1 MPPRPSLATRLG
13 FHSVADALIY
23 ALSVY
28 GVPIAIGAVTL
39 VALLAWDSRYDA
51 RDSLPLP
58 FAVVEDREHAFTPAQ
73 AMERLRGA
81 QPVAHADTRLSE
93 APFWLLFGVPPTG
106 RAARTDIE
114 LPSRHAQQL
123 DCWNGST
130 LVPLGRADRASAS
143 GQVKAVK
150 AGFAL
155 DLGQLDAPL
164 TALCRGAFAGPARIA
179 VVQWPGAQLAAS
191 AQEFHHNAGLLEGGL
206 LVLTAF
212 VLITAII
219 NREWLYVLFAA
230 WLVASLRLGAL
241 SAGWDMQW
249 LGRAVPPEWMSL
261 ARKLTIGVYFTL
273 TYALFARLFRDDL
286 RRIGAGWPLHVA
298 QWTCLVV
305 LVAAVALPFAHFLP
319 VMWATVGIGTSV
331 IAFYLL
337 RILLVTR
344 SLVAMW
350 YTGSLAIVVLAGIV
364 EVIAAAL
371 GAKDLVGA
379 VNSVTAA
386 LSSSLMAALAIAE
399 QMRQDRVERL
409 HAQAAL
415 KTTYEAIPIGLFTL
429 APDGAIERVNPA
441 LATMLGVDA
450 SDGTRRNWRDFFE
463 AGSWDRLQD
472 VVRDG
477 AGGELEIRGAGS
489 EPKWFHVKA
498 ALTADRIEG
507 SLQDITERH
516 LATEKLRYLAENDPL
531 TGVLNRRGVETI
543 IEDAAAQAAGGRA
556 LAVAYL
562 DLDRFKLIN
571 DLFGHVAGDDVL
583 RQVCRRIERLLA
595 DGQTLGRIGGDEFII
610 VFRGAPIGAAAA
622 ICRGIIDAIGQT
634 AFQTGDKA
642 FQVKASIG
650 LVEVTGPLPVKD
662 AIAVADR
669 ACRTAKIGAGEG
681 LVIYDRD
688 AGVFRE
694 RAEELRL
701 VERLGTGAA
710 PEGLFL
716 MMQPI
721 MSLRDPYGSLNF
733 EVLVRMRESD
743 GSVTPGGVIVA
754 AAENNGRAAVI
765 DRWVLSNTL
774 AWLEQHHDALPT
786 TRFVTMNLSGASLN
800 DERFIQDAFAMLAGA
815 PRATSRLCI
824 EVTEGVALHDLD
836 NTRRFIDRVRGYGA
850 KVALDDFG
858 AGYTS
863 FSYLQELPADAL
875 KIDGSFIVN
884 VNEHPANLAIVEAIV
899 ELGRNLGMKSIA
911 EWAEDRA
918 TVQSLAE
925 AGVDYV
931 QGFAVSRAQDP
942 SALLAAQSSASFIT
956 DPDVLRYVRDTL
968 APAGALAQ
976 LDALGGRAA
985 AELH

>member
-1 MPPRPSLATRLG
+1 
-13 FHSVADALIY
+13 
-23 ALSVY
+23 
-28 GVPIAIGAVTL
+28 VPIAIGVVTL
-39 VALLAWDSRYDA
+39 VAFLTWDSRYDT

-58 FAVVEDREHAFTPAQ
+58 FAVVEDRGQSLTPAL
-73 AMERLRGA
+73 ALDRLRGA

-93 APFWLLFGVPPTG
+93 APFWMLFGVPSSG
-106 RAARTDIE
+106 RGARTDIE
-114 LPSRHAQQL
+114 LPSRHALQL
-123 DCWNGST
+123 ECWNGST
-130 LVPLGRADRASAS
+130 LVPLGKADRANSS
-143 GQVKAVK
+143 GQIKAVK
-150 AGFAL
+150 AGFAI
-155 DLGQLDAPL
+155 DLGRLDAPQSV
-164 TALCRGAFAGPARIA
+164 LCRGTFAGPARIA
-179 VVQWPGAQLAAS
+179 VMQWPGTQLAAS

-212 VLITAII
+212 VLVTAII

-249 LGRAVPPEWMSL
+249 LGRAVPPEWMAL
-261 ARKLTIGVYFTL
+261 GRKLTIGVYFTL

-286 RRIGAGWPLHVA
+286 RRIGAGWPLHLA
-298 QWTCLVV
+298 QWTCVVV
-305 LVAAVALPFAHFLP
+305 LAAAVALPFAQFLP
-319 VMWATVGIGTSV
+319 VMWATVGIGSGL

-350 YTGSLAIVVLAGIV
+350 YTGSLAVVVLAGMF

-399 QMRQDRVERL
+399 QMRLDRVERL

-429 APDGAIERVNPA
+429 GPDGAIERVNPA
-441 LATMLGVDA
+441 LSAMLGVDA
-450 SDGTRRNWRDFFE
+450 ADGQHRNWRDFFE
-463 AGSWDRLQD
+463 AGSWDSLQAA
-472 VVRDG
+472 VRDST
-477 AGGELEIRGAGS
+477 GGELEIRGAGS
-489 EPKWFHVKA
+489 EPKWYHVKA

-516 LATEKLRYLAENDPL
+516 LATEKLRFLAANDPL

-556 LAVAYL
+556 LAIAYL

-595 DGQTLGRIGGDEFII
+595 DGQTLGRIGGDEFVI

-634 AFQTGDKA
+634 SFQTGDKA

-716 MMQPI
+716 VMQPI

-733 EVLVRMRESD
+733 EVLVRMREAD
-743 GSVTPGGVIVA
+743 GSITPGGVIVA
-754 AAENNGRAAVI
+754 TAENNGRAAVI

-863 FSYLQELPADAL
+863 FSYLKELPADAL

-911 EWAEDRA
+911 EWAEDCA

-956 DPDVLRYVRDTL
+956 DPEVLRYVRDTL

-976 LDALGGRAA
+976 LDALGGRTA